1 MTKEEALY
9 NFWSSFGLPAYE
21 ENSVYAMASQ
31 GNAPVLPYI
40 TYEVVT
46 DSFDGGS
53 TSLTAS
59 LWYRDMSWVDITNKK
74 DMISSTI
81 GMGGI
86 LKPIDGGQMWIKR
99 RSPFSQSM
107 GDGSDDMIK
116 RIVLNISVE
125 YWTQN

>member
-31 GNAPVLPYI
+31 GNTPALPYI

-81 GMGGI
+81 GIGGI

-99 RSPFSQSM
+99 RSPFAQSI

-125 YWTQN
+125 YWTEN